1 MLIQGSLECGKLFFS
16 LQWEEVVNRH
26 FLINHDGLAFP
37 AHTSNRGALINC
49 GTNEVVHEV
58 DAIQF
63 GAELPVQNQGVLTSC
78 LSIFEGDW
86 LDLEEFVGTQE
97 RFSQS
102 RVAPLSLT
110 TNQLGLNTG
119 ATFYLGGF
127 GRATDSHEI
136 RPTLNVLHPRLV
148 SRTGIFQVLLQIPNV
163 WLFFPVGEFL
173 HTGNCHV
180 LILFH
185 VRSHH
190 QKGYGQL

>member
-1 MLIQGSLECGKLFFS
+1 MLIQGSLECGKLLFS
-16 LQWEEVVNRH
+16 LQREEVVNRH

-49 GTNEVVHEV
+49 GTNEVIHEV
-58 DAIQF
+58 DAIQL
-63 GAELPVQNQGVLTSC
+63 GTELPVQNQGVLTSC
-78 LSIFEGDW
+78 LSIFKGDW
-86 LDLEEFVGTQE
+86 LNLEEFVGTQE
-97 RFSQS
+97 RFGQS
-102 RVAPLSLT
+102 SVAPLGLT
-110 TNQLGLNTG
+110 TNQLGLNAG

-136 RPTLNVLHPRLV
+136 RPTLNVLHPRLM

-163 WLFFPVGEFL
+163 WLIFPVGEFL